1 MFIGRDFEIK
11 ELNKLYNTDKFQ
23 CIIVYGRRRVGKTR
37 LIQEFIKDKKAIYFA
52 SMITSS
58 KQNLLNFKREVLN
71 VFDDVLEIGLNF
83 EDWYD
88 SFDYIYK
95 KSLNERLILVIDE
108 YPYLAKSEGM
118 ISSLLQTKIDR
129 FLVDTK
135 LFLILCGSSM
145 SFMEYQVLGYKS
157 PLYGRRTAQLKMKN
171 IDFFDSMKFHNNFN
185 KFDQAVIYG
194 LTGGTPQYLN
204 LINDDKTIRENII
217 DCFLNTTS
225 FLYEEPINLIM
236 QELDEPNVH
245 NGIITAIANGAS
257 KLNEIST
264 KVDIDS
270 KKCSTYINSL
280 ISIGL
285 VKREVP
291 IYDNDNKRAIF
302 VLKDNLFKFWYRFI
316 PDNISNIEANDSKSI
331 YENSIEPYLSDYMGG
346 IFEDICIEYMM
357 RKLVTEE
364 LPFKFGNIGR
374 WWGNNKIKM
383 RQEEIDILAID
394 ANKTKAIFGE
404 CKWRN
409 EPVSIDV
416 IKSLM
421 EKGDLFPQFKQ
432 KYYFFF
438 SKSGFDEKAMEMEKE
453 NNLIKLISFE
463 DMII

>member
-52 SMITSS
+52 SMETNSRH
-58 KQNLLNFKREVLN
+58 NLLNFTNAILK
-71 VFDDVLEIGLNF
+71 VFGSDLD
-83 EDWYD
+83 EDLSFKDWD
-88 SFDYIYK
+88 ASFDYIYK

-108 YPYLAKSEGM
+108 YPYLAKSESYL
-118 ISSLLQTKIDR
+118 SSLLQIKIDH

-157 PLYGRRTAQLKMKN
+157 PLYGRRTAQIKMKSL
-171 IDFFDSMKFHNNFN
+171 DFFDSIKFHNNFSIY
-185 KFDQAVIYG
+185 DQAIIYG

-204 LINDDKTIRENII
+204 LISDDKTIRENII

-264 KVDIDS
+264 KVDIES

-364 LPFKFGNIGR
+364 LPFMFGNIGR
-374 WWGNNKIKM
+374 WWGNVNR

-394 ANKTKAIFGE
+394 SSKTKAIFGE

-438 SKSGFDEKAMEMEKE
+438 SKSGFDEKAMKMEKE